1 MIINGKP
8 IDSVPHVKLLGRN
21 ISNDLKWNIHV
32 DEIVRKVST
41 RLYFLRQLK
50 RANVPIKELLLFYVT
65 CLRPIT
71 EYACQVFHN
80 GLPLYLVDD
89 LERLQKRALRTIYPS
104 LTYREALTA
113 SKLPTLYDRRDGLT
127 KRLFNEISS
136 NPNHKLYNL
145 LPGRNSFTVNLRNKR
160 SFNVPKCKTNRFK
173 TSFICSN
180 SISDHIISL

>member
-1 MIINGKP
+1 MFWTCE
-8 IDSVPHVKLLGRN
+8 VLGLN
-21 ISNDLKWNIHV
+21 ISNNLKWNIHV
-32 DEIVRKVST
+32 DEILRKVST

-80 GLPLYLVDD
+80 GLQQYLVDD
-89 LERLQKRALRTIYPS
+89 LERLQKRALYDPS

-145 LPGRNSFTVNLRNKR
+145 LPGWNSCTVNLRNKR

-173 TSFICSN
+173 NSFICSN
-180 SISDHIISL
+180 SKWPSN